1 VKQDAAVKK
10 QRKRKVGRPKKRTPV
25 AKRQFPPQT
34 VTASAASRRA
44 GICGRDTSSA
54 SGANAWPSSSMAMA
68 HRNQVIVGR
77 RRRIVET
84 ADHALEV
91 AQAFVHVGGSQIK
104 RCASSPWNPS
114 GILAR
119 NKKGIFESLRLN
131 ERAPFAASL
140 IPPQL
145 LASLPARP
153 GS

>member
-1 VKQDAAVKK
+1 VKK
-10 QRKRKVGRPKKRTPV
+10 QRKRKVGKPKKRNPGGEKGIPT
-25 AKRQFPPQT
+25 ANCN
-34 VTASAASRRA
+34 ASAASRRA